1 MTWKGCSIHPEFAG
15 TDTPKFIAMSDVTE
29 FWGRRGTPGDARQT
43 FFRVKLD
50 GLAIGPFFVTGRD
63 KGEQPQ
69 NVNLS
74 ILL

>member
-1 MTWKGCSIHPEFAG
+1 M
-15 TDTPKFIAMSDVTE
+15 AMSDLTE
-29 FWGRRGTPGDARQT
+29 FWGRRSTPGDAIRT
-43 FFRVKLD
+43 FLRVKLD